1 MPDIVELSERER
13 EILRLVATG
22 ASNKEIAQALYI
34 SANTV
39 KVHLRNIFAK
49 IGASS
54 RTEAAMYA
62 ANLGLVDGI
71 APIKDDDLNLE
82 PLNTVVEELSPV
94 EEVLPVPELIPSPK
108 LSPWWLVVIG
118 LLVVIFV
125 IGVPRFLN
133 QGSSGEPTSA
143 AQDPGIEQETI
154 RWQVKAPIPVARSGL
169 ALAVAEDRIYAIGG
183 EAVHGIVGDVS
194 AYDPGTDSW
203 EIALAKPTPVTDIQA
218 AVLGGRIYVP
228 GGKTSNGSISNG
240 LEIYD
245 PDADRWTAGAELPA
259 PRSAYGLVAFEG
271 NLYLFGGWDGKQF
284 VSTVYEYDPEQD
296 TWMERPDLPHSLGY
310 PGAVVANG
318 RVILLGGYDG
328 KQALA
333 ETYQY
338 LPEVTDAGGR
348 AWRKL
353 KPLPQGRYAMGVTSV
368 ADIIYVVGGI
378 SDEAE
383 LPYLEYFLPVDQ
395 WIPFNPG
402 EDLVWA
408 HGGMTILG
416 TDLHILGGMENDTR
430 LDQHLSFRALYVI
443 NMPVVR

>member
-1 MPDIVELSERER
+1 MPDSLELSERER

-22 ASNKEIAQALYI
+22 ASNKEIAQVLFI

-62 ANLGLVDGI
+62 ANIGLVDGI
-71 APIKDDDLNLE
+71 APVKDDEIIEE
-82 PLNTVVEELSPV
+82 PADSLIEAPTRV
-94 EEVLPVPELIPSPK
+94 EEVFPVPEIVPGPK
-108 LSPWWLVVIG
+108 LSPLWLVVIG
-118 LLVVIFV
+118 LLILALV
-125 IGVPRFLN
+125 IGVPRLLN
-133 QGSSGEPTSA
+133 PGGSIERTPA
-143 AQDPGIEQETI
+143 AQDPAINQDTI
-154 RWQVKAPIPVARSGL
+154 RWQTKAPLPVARAGL

-183 EAVHGIVGDVS
+183 EAVHGIVGDV
-194 AYDPGTDSW
+194 ALYDPATDTW
-203 EIALAKPTPVTDIQA
+203 EDAFTKPTPVTEIQA

-228 GGKTSNGSISNG
+228 GGKTSNGSISDS

-245 PDADRWTAGAELPA
+245 PRADRWSTGASLPA

-271 NLYLFGGWDGKQF
+271 NLYLFGGWDGEKF

-296 TWMERPDLPHSLGY
+296 RWTTRPDLPDPLGY
-310 PGAVVANG
+310 AGAVVANG
-318 RVILLGGYDG
+318 RIFLLGGFDG
-328 KQALA
+328 KRALVD
-333 ETYQY
+333 TYQY
-338 LPEVTDAGGR
+338 LPEVTEDGGE
-348 AWRKL
+348 AWQKL

-378 SDEAE
+378 SDQAE

-402 EDLVWA
+402 EELVWSN
-408 HGGMTILG
+408 GGMTILG